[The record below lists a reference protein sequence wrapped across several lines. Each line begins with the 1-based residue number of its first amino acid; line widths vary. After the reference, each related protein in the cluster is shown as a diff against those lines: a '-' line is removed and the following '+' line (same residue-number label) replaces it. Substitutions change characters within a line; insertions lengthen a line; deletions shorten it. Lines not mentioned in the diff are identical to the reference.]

1 MNQIKQGYKQTKV
14 GIIPED
20 WEVVKLGELSNKIG
34 SGITPTGGET
44 VYQSSGRFFI
54 RSQNV
59 GLGSLLLDDV
69 AYISDEIHSTFKNTE
84 IKQNDVLL
92 NITGA
97 SIGRCAIANKTIEGG
112 NVNQH
117 VCIIRPK
124 INKIDTKFLTTFLLS
139 HQGQK
144 QIDSFQAGGN
154 RQGLNFAQIASFI
167 TPLPP
172 LKEQEKIAQ
181 ILTTWD
187 EAITKQTELLR
198 AKELQKKALMQKLLS
213 GEVRFNGFNDVW
225 QEIRLDKLVFFQ
237 EGPGVRNTQYRK
249 SGVKLLNVGNLNNN
263 ILNLSSTE
271 TYISEEEAY
280 GVYKHF
286 LVDEGDLLI
295 SCSGINSESFKKKIA
310 FVKKEHLPLCMNT
323 STMRFKN
330 LKNKLLLEYLYFF
343 FQTLFFEKQVFGVLT
358 GSAQFNFGPTHIKWF
373 KIKLPSLP
381 EQQKIAEVL
390 SLADDEI
397 NLLKNELEELK
408 LQKKALMQKLL
419 TGEVRV
425 KV

>member
-20 WEVVKLGELSNKIG
+20 WEVVKLGKLTTVETGKTPLRSNKQFWDNGTINWATTTEVNETYIV
-34 SGITPTGGET
+34 STNEKITNQAVTELKMKILPINT
-44 VYQSSGRFFI
+44 I
-54 RSQNV
+54 
-59 GLGSLLLDDV
+59 LLAMYGQGKTRGKV
-69 AYISDEIHSTFKNTE
+69 AILRIESTINQAF
-84 IKQNDVLL
+84 
-92 NITGA
+92 A
-97 SIGRCAIANKTIEGG
+97 SIKPNKNYSTNFIFNYLEKSYEK
-112 NVNQH
+112 
-117 VCIIRPK
+117 IR
-124 INKIDTKFLTTFLLS
+124 DLS
-139 HQGQK
+139 HGSNQDNLNLDIVK
-144 QIDSFQAGGN
+144 ALQI
-154 RQGLNFAQIASFI
+154 
-167 TPLPP
+167 PLPP
-172 LKEQEKIAQ
+172 LKEQEKIAE

-187 EAITKQTELLR
+187 EAIRNVELLILNY
-198 AKELQKKALMQKLLS
+198 ELRKKALMQKLLS
-213 GEVRFNGFNDVW
+213 GEVRFDGFSDEWEEV
-225 QEIRLDKLVFFQ
+225 RLDKLVFFQ

-263 ILNLSSTE
+263 TLNLGSTE

-280 GVYKHF
+280 GAYKHF

-310 FVKKEHLPLCMNT
+310 FAKKEDLPLCMNT

-330 LKNKLLLEYLYFF
+330 IKNKLTLKYLYFY
-343 FQTLFFEKQVFGVLT
+343 FQTLYFEKQVFGVLT

-397 NLLKNELEELK
+397 NLLKNSLEELK

-419 TGEVRV
+419 TGQVRV
-425 KV
+425 RV

>member
-1 MNQIKQGYKQTKV
+1 MSEIKQGYKQTKV

-20 WEVVKLGELSNKIG
+20 WEVVKIKEATSYVDYRGKTPIKTGKGIFLVTAKNIKQGFIDYEASSEFVSEVEYHEIMKRGMPKIGDILITTEAPLGNVAQIDKENIALAQRVIKFRSKKNVKNDFLKHYFLSNRFQSYLYRMAIG
-34 SGITPTGGET
+34 TTVLGIQGKELH
-44 VYQSSGRFFI
+44 
-54 RSQNV
+54 NM
-59 GLGSLLLDDV
+59 
-69 AYISDEIHSTFKNTE
+69 
-84 IKQNDVLL
+84 
-92 NITGA
+92 
-97 SIGRCAIANKTIEGG
+97 SI
-112 NVNQH
+112 V
-117 VCIIRPK
+117 
-124 INKIDTKFLTTFLLS
+124 
-139 HQGQK
+139 
-144 QIDSFQAGGN
+144 
-154 RQGLNFAQIASFI
+154 
-167 TPLPP
+167 LPP

-187 EAITKQTELLR
+187 EAITKQTELLE
-198 AKELQKKALMQKLLS
+198 AKELLKKALMQKLLS
-213 GEVRFNGFNDVW
+213 GEVRFSGFSDEW
-225 QEIRLDKLVFFQ
+225 EEARLDKLVFFQ

-263 ILNLSSTE
+263 TLNLSSTE

-280 GVYKHF
+280 GAYKHF
-286 LVDEGDLLI
+286 LIDEGDLLI

-310 FVKKEHLPLCMNT
+310 FAKKEDLPLCMNT

-373 KIKLPSLP
+373 KIKLPTLP

-390 SLADDEI
+390 SVADDEI
-397 NLLKNELEELK
+397 NQLKSELEELK
-408 LQKKALMQKLL
+408 LQKKALMQQLL
-419 TGEVRV
+419 TGQVRV

>member
-1 MNQIKQGYKQTKV
+1 MSKIKQGYKQTKV

-20 WEVVKLGELSNKIG
+20 WEVKYIEDIAEVKGGKRLPLGHELTEATTPYPYIRVTNMSMGGLNDKQILYVPSEVQPKIKNYTISKDDLYIAVAG
-34 SGITPTGGET
+34 NTLGMVGTIPAKFDGANLTENADKICNIKIHKEFLLFVLMSDLI
-44 VYQSSGRFFI
+44 
-54 RSQNV
+54 QNV
-59 GLGSLLLDDV
+59 
-69 AYISDEIHSTFKNTE
+69 IQNEITTNAQPKLALTR
-84 IKQNDVLL
+84 IK
-92 NITGA
+92 
-97 SIGRCAIANKTIEGG
+97 
-112 NVNQH
+112 
-117 VCIIRPK
+117 
-124 INKIDTKFLTTFLLS
+124 KFRIPF
-139 HQGQK
+139 
-144 QIDSFQAGGN
+144 
-154 RQGLNFAQIASFI
+154 
-167 TPLPP
+167 PP

-187 EAITKQTELLR
+187 EAITKQTELLE
-198 AKELQKKALMQKLLS
+198 AKELQKKAIMQKLLS
-213 GEVRFNGFNDVW
+213 GEVRFSGFSDEW
-225 QEIRLDKLVFFQ
+225 EEARLDKLVFFQ

-263 ILNLSSTE
+263 TLNLSSTE

-280 GVYKHF
+280 GAYKHF
-286 LVDEGDLLI
+286 LIDEGDLLI

-310 FVKKEHLPLCMNT
+310 FAKKEDLPLCMNT

-397 NLLKNELEELK
+397 NLLKNELQELK
-408 LQKKALMQKLL
+408 QQKKALMQKLL
-419 TGEVRV
+419 TGQVRV

>member
-20 WEVVKLGELSNKIG
+20 WEVVKLGKVTKINPNNKNL
-34 SGITPTGGET
+34 PEN
-44 VYQSSGRFFI
+44 FI
-54 RSQNV
+54 YIDLESV
-59 GLGSLLLDDV
+59 VKGKLL
-69 AYISDEIHSTFKNTE
+69 
-84 IKQNDVLL
+84 KQNFISKYEAPSRAQRVLKKNDIL
-92 NITGA
+92 FQMVRPYQMNNLFFEFDGDYVASTGY
-97 SIGRCAIANKTIEGG
+97 
-112 NVNQH
+112 
-117 VCIIRPK
+117 
-124 INKIDTKFLTTFLLS
+124 
-139 HQGQK
+139 
-144 QIDSFQAGGN
+144 
-154 RQGLNFAQIASFI
+154 AQIRTNQSDKYIFQYIHLKRFVDKVLEKCTGSNYPAINSSDLSDI
-167 TPLPP
+167 LIILPP
-172 LKEQEKIAQ
+172 LKEQEKIAE

-187 EAITKQTELLR
+187 KAITKQTELLR

-397 NLLKNELEELK
+397 NLLKTELEELN

-419 TGEVRV
+419 TGQVRV